1 MKMQSIDEEIL
12 AESKPREP
20 MRVHQL
26 VSAQAESNP
35 AAVALASCSSTVT
48 YKQLEEDSNRLAR
61 HLAALGVGP
70 DVVVGI
76 CVERSPLMVI
86 AALSILKAGG
96 AYLPIDP
103 TYPPDRINFI
113 VSEARPRLVLSHSAI
128 VPRLLDESI
137 ESMALDL
144 ELERLALQPA
154 TMPDQPGEVNDLAY
168 VIYTSGS
175 TGQPKGVEITHKG
188 LMNLIAWHHAA
199 FQVTSSDRAT
209 QTASPGFDAAVWEV
223 WPYLT
228 AGASLYFP
236 GESIRSQPDVLRSWL
251 VEKQITIS
259 FVPTPVAERMLDLE
273 WPSNTALRFLLTG
286 ADTLYH
292 YPPAGLPFQLV
303 NNYGP
308 TESTVVA
315 TSGVVASLASGEL
328 PSIGRP
334 IANTQIYILDSEM
347 RQVPTGTAGDLYI
360 GGPGLARGY
369 RNRPDLTAE
378 RFVSNPYSEAPGER
392 LYKTG
397 DLARMLPDGQIAFIG
412 RVDDQVK
419 IRGFR
424 VELSEITNTLSRHPA
439 IRETVVIA
447 REDKPG
453 QKRLVAYVV
462 LRPGIAVTNA
472 GLRHFLGQDLP
483 DYMIP
488 AAFVTMDSLPLGS
501 SGKVD
506 RSELP
511 SLAEGNILRDET
523 FISPR
528 NPTEEQIAAII
539 GELLGLERLGVN
551 DNFFLLGGNSLLA
564 TQVIARVRESFDIEV
579 TLLNVFDHP
588 TVAGIAAV
596 VEQLVIERV
605 EALSEEEA
613 GRLVTEEK

>member
-1 MKMQSIDEEIL
+1 MKMQSIGEEIL
-12 AESKPREP
+12 ADSKRCEP

-26 VSAQAESNP
+26 VSARAGANP
-35 AAVALASCSSTVT
+35 ASVALVSCSSALT
-48 YKQLEEDSNRLAR
+48 YKQLEEDSNRLA
-61 HLAALGVGP
+61 HYLSALGVGP

-76 CVERSPLMVI
+76 CVERSPLMVV

-103 TYPPDRINFI
+103 TYPQDRINFI

-128 VPRLLDESI
+128 VQRLLDESI

-154 TMPDQPGEVNDLAY
+154 TMPDQRGDMNDLAY

-188 LMNLIAWHHAA
+188 LMNLITWHHAA
-199 FQVTSSDRAT
+199 FRVTSSDRAT
-209 QTASPGFDAAVWEV
+209 QMASPGFDAAVWEV

-236 GESIRSQPDVLRSWL
+236 GESVRSQPDLLRNWL

-273 WPSNTALRFLLTG
+273 WPTNAALRFLLTG

-315 TSGVVASLASGEL
+315 TSGTVASSASCEL
-328 PSIGRP
+328 PPIGRP
-334 IANTQIYILDSEM
+334 ITNTQIYILDSQM
-347 RQVPTGTAGDLYI
+347 RQLPTGTAGDLYI
-360 GGPGLARGY
+360 GGVGLARGY

-378 RFVSNPYSEAPGER
+378 RFVGNPYSEAPGDR

-397 DLARMLPDGQIAFIG
+397 DLARLLPDGQIAFIG
-412 RVDDQVK
+412 RIDDQVK

-439 IRETVVIA
+439 IREAVVIA

-462 LRPGIAVTNA
+462 LRPGIVVTNA
-472 GLRHFLGQDLP
+472 GLRQFLGHDLP
-483 DYMIP
+483 DYMMP
-488 AAFVTMDSLPLGS
+488 AAFVTMDSLPLGP

-511 SLAEGNILRDET
+511 SLADGNILRDET
-523 FISPR
+523 FVSPR
-528 NPTEEQIAAII
+528 NPTEEQTAAII
-539 GELLGLERLGVN
+539 AELLGLERVGVN

-579 TLLNVFDHP
+579 TLLNVFDNP
-588 TVAGIAAV
+588 TVAGIATL

-605 EALSEEEA
+605 EAFSEEEA
-613 GRLVTEEK
+613 GRLVSGEK

>member
-48 YKQLEEDSNRLAR
+48 YKQLEEDSNRLAH

-103 TYPPDRINFI
+103 TYPQDRINFI

-175 TGQPKGVEITHKG
+175 TGQPKGVEITHKA

-315 TSGVVASLASGEL
+315 TSGVVASRASCEL

-539 GELLGLERLGVN
+539 GELLGLEHLGVN

>member
-1 MKMQSIDEEIL
+1 MTMQTIGEET
-12 AESKPREP
+12 AESKRSEP
-20 MRVHQL
+20 TRVHQL
-26 VSAQAESNP
+26 VSAQAGTNP
-35 AAVALASCSSTVT
+35 AAVALVSCSSTLT
-48 YKQLEEDSNRLAR
+48 YKQLEEDSNRLAH
-61 HLAALGVGP
+61 HLCGLGVGA
-70 DVVVGI
+70 DVVVGVCI
-76 CVERSPLMVI
+76 ERSPLMVV

-103 TYPPDRINFI
+103 TYPQDRINFI
-113 VSEARPRLVLSHSAI
+113 VSDARPRLVLSHSAI
-128 VPRLLDESI
+128 VRRLLDERI
-137 ESMALDL
+137 QSMALDL
-144 ELERLALQPA
+144 ELEDLALQPA
-154 TMPDQPGEVNDLAY
+154 TMPDQHGQMNDLAY

-188 LMNLIAWHHAA
+188 LMNLIAWHHSA

-209 QTASPGFDAAVWEV
+209 QMASPGFDAAVWEV

-236 GESIRSQPDVLRSWL
+236 GESVRSQSDLLRNWL
-251 VEKQITIS
+251 VEKLITIS
-259 FVPTPVAERMLDLE
+259 FVPTPLAERMLDLD
-273 WPSNTALRFLLTG
+273 WPTNAALRFMLTG

-292 YPPAGLPFQLV
+292 YPPAGLPFHLV

-315 TSGVVASLASGEL
+315 TSGTVASSASSEL

-334 IANTQIYILDSEM
+334 ITNTEIYILDGQM
-347 RQVPTGTAGDLYI
+347 RQVPTGSSGDLYI

-369 RNRPDLTAE
+369 RNRPELTAE
-378 RFVSNPYSEAPGER
+378 RFVSNPCRDAPGDR

-412 RVDDQVK
+412 RSDDQVK

-424 VELSEITNTLSRHPA
+424 VELTEITNTLSRHPA

-462 LRPGIAVTNA
+462 LRLGVAVTNA
-472 GLRHFLGQDLP
+472 GLRDFLGQYLP
-483 DYMIP
+483 DYMMP
-488 AAFVTMDSLPLGS
+488 AAFVTMDSLPLGA

-511 SLAEGNILRDET
+511 SLTDGNILRDET

-528 NPTEEQIAAII
+528 NPTEEQIVAII
-539 GELLGLERLGVN
+539 AELLALERVGVN

-579 TLLNVFDHP
+579 TLLNVFDNP

-605 EALSEEEA
+605 EALSDEEA

>member
-1 MKMQSIDEEIL
+1 MKTQSIGEELL
-12 AESKPREP
+12 AESKRPELIGA
-20 MRVHQL
+20 HQL
-26 VSAQAESNP
+26 VSARAGSNP
-35 AAVALASCSSTVT
+35 AAVALVSCSSTLT
-48 YKQLEEDSNRLAR
+48 YKQLEEDSNRLAH
-61 HLAALGVGP
+61 HLCGLGVGP
-70 DVVVGI
+70 DVVVGV
-76 CVERSPLMVI
+76 CVERSPMMVV
-86 AALSILKAGG
+86 AALAILKAGG

-103 TYPPDRINFI
+103 TYPQDRINLI
-113 VSEARPRLVLSHSAI
+113 VSEARPRLVLSPSAI
-128 VPRLLDESI
+128 IRRLFDESI
-137 ESMALDL
+137 HSVALDL
-144 ELERLALQPA
+144 EHERIALQPA
-154 TMPDQPGEVNDLAY
+154 SMPDQHGDMNDLAY

-175 TGQPKGVEITHKG
+175 TGQPKGVEITHQG
-188 LMNLIAWHHAA
+188 LMNLIAWHHGA

-209 QTASPGFDAAVWEV
+209 QMASPGFDAAVWEV

-236 GESIRSQPDVLRSWL
+236 GESVRSQPDLLRNWL

-259 FVPTPVAERMLDLE
+259 FVPTPVAERMLELE
-273 WPSNTALRFLLTG
+273 WPTNVALRFLLTG
-286 ADTLYH
+286 ADTLHH
-292 YPPAGLPFQLV
+292 YPPVGLPFQLV

-315 TSGVVASLASGEL
+315 TSGTVPSRASSEL

-334 IANTQIYILDSEM
+334 ITNTQIYILDSQM
-347 RQVPTGTAGDLYI
+347 QPVPTGSAGDLYI
-360 GGPGLARGY
+360 GGTGLARGY

-378 RFVSNPYSEAPGER
+378 RFVTNPFSEAPSGR

-397 DLARMLPDGQIAFIG
+397 DLARMLPDGQIEFIG
-412 RVDDQVK
+412 RIDDQVK

-424 VELSEITNTLSRHPA
+424 VELSEINNALSRYPA

-462 LRPGIAVTNA
+462 LRPGIAVSNA
-472 GLRHFLGQDLP
+472 ALRHFLGHDLP
-483 DYMIP
+483 DYMMP
-488 AAFVTMDSLPLGS
+488 AAFVTMDSLPLGTN
-501 SGKVD
+501 GKVD

-511 SLAEGNILRDET
+511 LPADGNILRDEN

-528 NPTEEQIAAII
+528 NPAEEQIAAII
-539 GELLGLERLGVN
+539 AELLGLERIGVN

-564 TQVIARVRESFDIEV
+564 TQVIARVREGFDVEV
-579 TLLNVFDHP
+579 SLLNVFDNP

-605 EALSEEEA
+605 EELSEEEA
-613 GRLVTEEK
+613 GRLVTE